1 MGLSTD
7 YESDV
12 LQTSP
17 LSTCK
22 KASEMTST
30 VEKLMYTLLAHEFAL
45 NIKLISL
52 LF

>member
-1 MGLSTD
+1 
-7 YESDV
+7 
-12 LQTSP
+12 
-17 LSTCK
+17 
-22 KASEMTST
+22 MTST